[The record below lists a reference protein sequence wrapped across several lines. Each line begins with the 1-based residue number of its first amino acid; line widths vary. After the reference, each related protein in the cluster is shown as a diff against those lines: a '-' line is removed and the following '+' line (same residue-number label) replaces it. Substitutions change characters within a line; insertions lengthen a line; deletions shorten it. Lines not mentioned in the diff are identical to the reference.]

1 MDRLKKIINDSFY
14 QDCLSKNAHRETRR
28 RYCRH
33 DLKHMM
39 DVSDI
44 SCKIMEESGRLN
56 IMAAE
61 AGLKDRNR
69 AREVVCAAALLH
81 DIARWIQY
89 DTGEDH
95 AQAGARLAVGVLVRA
110 GFDDA
115 EIKTVVRAITEH
127 RREMPD
133 SSLLG
138 FVLFLADDLSRD
150 CLGCR
155 ARKDCHKYL
164 QVEILKKAAQSG
176 ALS

>member
-1 MDRLKKIINDSFY
+1 MNDPFY

-44 SCKIMEESGRLN
+44 SCKIMEKRDRLKK
-56 IMAAE
+56 MAAE
-61 AGLKDRNR
+61 AGLRDHYS

-81 DIARWIQY
+81 DMARWLQY

-95 AQAGARLAVGVLVRA
+95 AQAGARLAVGVLARA
-110 GFDDA
+110 GFDDM
-115 EIKTVVRAITEH
+115 ETMTVVRAIMEH

-150 CLGCR
+150 CSGCR

-164 QVEILKKAAQSG
+164 QVEILKRAALSG